1 MNLETLIADLERGA
15 HPEYLC
21 FWGHRARADGAIT
34 KSCFSQWFV
43 APFEHEGRRYL
54 TAEHFMMA
62 GKAELFGDLDT
73 RDQILQAEDPGKVK
87 ALGRKVKDFDE
98 ARWLAQRWDIVVQA
112 NRLKFGQNPALRA
125 FLLGTQAKVL
135 VEASPLDTIW
145 GIGLA
150 ADDEAAGDPRRWN
163 GLNLLGFA
171 LMEVR
176 RQLGEARVPQRSGK
190 A

>member
-1 MNLETLIADLERGA
+1 M
-15 HPEYLC
+15 
-21 FWGHRARADGAIT
+21 
-34 KSCFSQWFV
+34 
-43 APFEHEGRRYL
+43 APFEREGRRYP

-73 RDQILQAEDPGKVK
+73 RDQIPRVSDPGRVK
-87 ALGRKVKDFDE
+87 ALGRQVKPFDE
-98 ARWLAQRWDIVVQA
+98 ARWLAQRWDIVVAA
-112 NRLKFGQNPALRA
+112 NLLKFGQNPALRA
-125 FLLGTQAKVL
+125 FLLGTGSKVL

-150 ADDEAAGDPRRWN
+150 ADAEAAGDPRRWN

-176 RQLGEARVPQRSGK
+176 RQ
-190 A
+190 